1 MHKAA
6 SKDLATGL
14 IGGTLSWVPPASI
27 SEVISY
33 TIYLADSANTPSSRT
48 TLGSVAVGTNSL
60 AVSSGTASSS
70 SASHFFVHSESA
82 LGLNPNGAGLEIC
95 DVSASDS
102 LFLQNAVA
110 TSDPWGVADL
120 SFHRRWV
127 SSGTASSSSA
137 SHFFVH
143 SESALGLNP
152 NGAGLEICDVSASDS
167 LFLQNA
173 VATSD
178 PWGVA
183 DLSFHR
189 AQAGYEESKAVD
201 GDPNTPWVSS
211 CSACSVGQ
219 ALIGVIGVCKPEE
232 VRCVQL
238 RQCTLNR
245 GDYGCPLTASRAPQI
260 SLLVQ
265 GQHTF
270 TWRVMQG
277 QTDAVTPAVEVE
289 LLSVPSR
296 RRRATLSAFV
306 DVSYQ
311 VEPNATVNPG
321 FTSKLDELK
330 KLGDP
335 VVFRFKEYE
344 YHRDPDI
351 KVGARLESDGLVGAV
366 WFIQRYVKRPLSKT
380 DIVYAVSKF
389 GAQCQAVVKLN
400 ALDGQEYAGELCRDT
415 KSAERSAAEQAVT
428 ANMTL
433 VEATKQGQAGSKR
446 PAVTAPSPVQVP
458 PKKMRLDVP
467 EENPALT
474 PKAQLNSLIGK
485 IAKRAM
491 QKGETIYNAHLIGN
505 QYQATVQITLLPGE
519 WANRAWAGHLC
530 GTKLLLA
537 QAFC

>member
-1 MHKAA
+1 MAPWKRLALLGAPCLRGAA
-6 SKDLATGL
+6 ADPAEADDSRRLYSVPLPTSLDFVDADLATGF

-33 TIYLADSANTPSSRT
+33 TIYLADSANTPGSRT
-48 TLGSVAVGTNSL
+48 TLGSVTVGTNSL

-102 LFLQNAVA
+102 LFLQNAVV

-120 SFHRRWV
+120 SFHREADCSDTAIGFV
-127 SSGTASSSSA
+127 QAGISG
-137 SHFFVH
+137 
-143 SESALGLNP
+143 AL
-152 NGAGLEICDVSASDS
+152 
-167 LFLQNA
+167 
-173 VATSD
+173 
-178 PWGVA
+178 
-183 DLSFHR
+183 
-189 AQAGYEESKAVD
+189 AGYEESKAVD

-245 GDYGCPLTASRAPQI
+245 GDYGCPLTASRAQQI

-321 FTSKLDELK
+321 FTS
-330 KLGDP
+330 
-335 VVFRFKEYE
+335 R
-344 YHRDPDI
+344 
-351 KVGARLESDGLVGAV
+351 
-366 WFIQRYVKRPLSKT
+366 
-380 DIVYAVSKF
+380 
-389 GAQCQAVVKLN
+389 
-400 ALDGQEYAGELCRDT
+400 
-415 KSAERSAAEQAVT
+415 
-428 ANMTL
+428 
-433 VEATKQGQAGSKR
+433 
-446 PAVTAPSPVQVP
+446 
-458 PKKMRLDVP
+458 
-467 EENPALT
+467 
-474 PKAQLNSLIGK
+474 
-485 IAKRAM
+485 
-491 QKGETIYNAHLIGN
+491 
-505 QYQATVQITLLPGE
+505 
-519 WANRAWAGHLC
+519 
-530 GTKLLLA
+530 
-537 QAFC
+537 